1 MPFKLL
7 LQLSNPFHTTLL
19 SVSPNV
25 AIHPARSNLN
35 RPRYTHICESC
46 DTAIEVLANIYY
58 YKPWQPRARRKTST
72 CRNPHRTHRPKTSPS
87 TVVTRDSRS
96 NSRYVVRKTALS
108 SWRKRR
114 QQTPYCIQ
122 QFEKKYGTNAF
133 ETDIDSARQFVQSL
147 ANPFYLNYLASQ
159 KLLSEPTFVA
169 YLDYLQ
175 YWNKPPYL
183 KFLTYPGPTLKH
195 LELLQQE
202 RFREEII
209 SPELVQHL
217 ADGDIQGS
225 LDWLKDE

>member
-1 MPFKLL
+1 MESLL
-7 LQLSNPFHTTLL
+7 
-19 SVSPNV
+19 
-25 AIHPARSNLN
+25 
-35 RPRYTHICESC
+35 
-46 DTAIEVLANIYY
+46 
-58 YKPWQPRARRKTST
+58 W
-72 CRNPHRTHRPKTSPS
+72 
-87 TVVTRDSRS
+87 
-96 NSRYVVRKTALS
+96 
-108 SWRKRR
+108 
-114 QQTPYCIQ
+114 
-122 QFEKKYGTNAF
+122 
-133 ETDIDSARQFVQSL
+133 QFVQSL

-202 RFREEII
+202 KFREEII